1 LEEKTKS
8 ETQTSPIR
16 SMQEYQF
23 YEKKYIEKMRVLY
36 GLSIINS
43 ECIGGANLKKLKTFL
58 YVPALA

>member
-1 LEEKTKS
+1 
-8 ETQTSPIR
+8 
-16 SMQEYQF
+16 MQEYQF

-58 YVPALA
+58 YVPTLA